1 MTRVLVVDDDP
12 MLRLLLRLVLE
23 NYGHEVLTAED
34 GLDALHHIEAWTP
47 HVVVTDLEMPGMDG
61 EQLVRIL
68 RSQAATAGLKIIVAS
83 AGSALGAQVDL
94 SFRKP
99 YEAKDIADAIEAMP
113 DLVG

>member
-34 GLDALHHIEAWTP
+34 GLDALRRIDDWSP
-47 HVVVTDLEMPGMDG
+47 HVVVTDLEMPVMSG
-61 EQLVRIL
+61 EQLVQIL
-68 RSQAATAGLKIIVAS
+68 RSQPATAGLKIIVAS
-83 AGSALGAQVDL
+83 AGDSSSPQVDL

-99 YEAKDIADAIEAMP
+99 YEAKDIAEAIEAMP

>member
-23 NYGHEVLTAED
+23 NYGHEVCTAED
-34 GLDALHHIEAWTP
+34 GVDALHRIEAWTP
-47 HVVVTDLEMPGMDG
+47 HVVVTDLEMPVMDG

-68 RSQAATAGLKIIVAS
+68 RSQPATAGLKIIVAS
-83 AGSALGAQVDL
+83 AGGSPSTHVDL

-99 YEAKDIADAIEAMP
+99 YEAKDIAEAIEAMP
-113 DLVG
+113 DLVP